1 MKNFLKNVSI
11 QGKMMI
17 SGAVVLVLMVTLGV
31 SSLISMVKIQ
41 SGFEAAYNDRVVPLT
56 QLKLVADAYA
66 VAIVDATHK
75 VAFGGFTKAEALKSI
90 SDSVTTINTNW
101 EAYNNSKLTTRE
113 AELVKEAEE
122 LKKLGD
128 GFTSKLIASLSVGDI
143 KAVERL
149 RTKEMY
155 PAIDPISGKVS
166 EIVDLQ
172 LAVAKEEYQA
182 GAASYAQARTQ
193 AISLLAG
200 AILLSIFLS
209 RYFGRDLSAQI
220 NIIRCRLVEICEQD
234 LTAIRK
240 SVEALQQGD
249 LTQSIHPYSQ
259 SIPLDRTDEFG
270 ELHTTMN
277 SVVHDLGAT
286 IIAFEKSRKELQGLV
301 GEILSTSSDLR
312 AGSEVLEGQATTVGN
327 SAASL
332 AQAVSQ
338 LAESSEESAI
348 ATTRLA
354 EANET
359 LNRGADVASITT
371 REVATLIDD
380 VHNGSKEQQ
389 SALLETQI
397 GIDEAVI
404 AVQKTTQGVHEIR
417 TQIVLTTESVHQ
429 LGEKGAQIG
438 AIVKTIEDIAVQ
450 TNLLALNAA
459 IEAARAGE
467 AGRGFAV
474 VADEV
479 RKLAE
484 RAAEATRNISGLI
497 ESVQADVKSAVQAT
511 ESTRGE
517 IENLDQTSTAM
528 AGTFECVVEKITRV
542 SEVAHRTDEIVAEV
556 YKRTAVVINEMQNV
570 ADFSAI
576 NAATA
581 QELSATSEENA
592 ASAEEMSASVQEQAD
607 TVKGVTRMT
616 EELFKLSQ
624 NLTSLVSKFK
634 IEDDAQDGQSKSHLK
649 IAS

>member
-1 MKNFLKNVSI
+1 ML
-11 QGKMMI
+11 
-17 SGAVVLVLMVTLGV
+17 SGAVVLVLMTTLGV
-31 SSLISMVKIQ
+31 SSLISMGKIHD
-41 SGFEAAYNDRVVPLT
+41 SIETTYKDRVVPLD
-56 QLKLVADAYA
+56 QLKHVADAYA

-90 SDSVTTINTNW
+90 SDSVTTIDTNW
-101 EAYNNSKLTTRE
+101 EAYINTKLTTRE
-113 AELVKEAEE
+113 AALVKEAED

-128 GFTSKLIASLSVGDI
+128 SFTSKLIASLTAGDM

-172 LAVAKEEYQA
+172 LDVAKEEYQA
-182 GAASYAQARTQ
+182 GAASYAQARAQ
-193 AISLLAG
+193 AVTLLVG

-209 RYFGRDLSAQI
+209 RFFGKDLSDQI
-220 NIIRCRLVEICEQD
+220 NLIKTRLVEISEQD
-234 LTAIRK
+234 LTGIRK
-240 SVEALQQGD
+240 GVEALQQGD
-249 LTQSIHPYSQ
+249 LTRSIHPFSK
-259 SIPLDRTDEFG
+259 SVPVDRTDEFG
-270 ELHTTMN
+270 QLHTTMN
-277 SVVHDLGAT
+277 AVVDDLGAT
-286 IIAFEKSRKELQGLV
+286 IIAFEQSRKELQNLV
-301 GEILSTSSDLR
+301 GDILSTSSDLR
-312 AGSEVLEGQATTVGN
+312 SGSEVLEGQATTVGN

-332 AQAVSQ
+332 ATIVTQ

-359 LNRGADVASITT
+359 LNRGADIASTTT

-389 SALLETQI
+389 SALQETQV

-404 AVQKTTQGVHEIR
+404 AVQKTTQGVDEIR
-417 TQIVLTTESVHQ
+417 SQIILTTESVNQ

-438 AIVKTIEDIAVQ
+438 AIVKTIEDIAEQ

-459 IEAARAGE
+459 IEAARAGD

-484 RAAEATRNISGLI
+484 RAAEATRDISGLI

-511 ESTRGE
+511 ESTRAE

-528 AGTFECVVEKITRV
+528 AGTFEGVVEKITRV
-542 SEVAHRTDEIVAEV
+542 SEVAQRTDEIVAEV
-556 YKRTAVVINEMQNV
+556 YKRTAVVMKEMQNV
-570 ADFSAI
+570 ADFSAT

-592 ASAEEMSASVQEQAD
+592 ASGEEMAANVQEQAEA
-607 TVKGVTRMT
+607 VQGVTRMT

-624 NLTSLVSKFK
+624 NLSSLVSKFK
-634 IEDDAQDGQSKSHLK
+634 IEDDAQGAKSKSHLK

>member
-1 MKNFLKNVSI
+1 ML
-11 QGKMMI
+11 
-17 SGAVVLVLMVTLGV
+17 SGAVVLVLMITLGV
-31 SSLISMVKIQ
+31 SSLISMGKIQ
-41 SGFEAAYNDRVVPLT
+41 SGFETTYNDRVVPLT

-75 VAFGGFTKAEALKSI
+75 VAFGGFSKDEALKSI
-90 SDSVTTINTNW
+90 SDSVTTIDTNW
-101 EAYNNSKLTTRE
+101 EAYINTKLTTRE
-113 AELVKEAEE
+113 AELVKEAAE

-128 GFTSKLIASLSVGDI
+128 GFTAKLIASLSAGDM
-143 KAVERL
+143 KAVEQL

-172 LAVAKEEYQA
+172 LAVAKEEYKA

-193 AISLLAG
+193 AVTLLVG
-200 AILLSIFLS
+200 AILLSLFLS
-209 RYFGRDLSAQI
+209 RFFAKDLSDQI
-220 NIIRCRLVEICEQD
+220 NLIRNRLVEISDQD
-234 LTAIRK
+234 LTGIRK
-240 SVEALQQGD
+240 GVEALQQGD
-249 LTQSIHPYSQ
+249 LTLSIHPFSK
-259 SIPLDRTDEFG
+259 SVPVDRTDEFG
-270 ELHTTMN
+270 QLHTTMN
-277 SVVHDLGAT
+277 AVVDDLGAT
-286 IIAFEKSRKELQGLV
+286 IIAFEQSRKELQGLV
-301 GEILSTSSDLR
+301 GDILSTSSDLR
-312 AGSEVLEGQATTVGN
+312 AGSEVLEGQANTVGN
-327 SAASL
+327 SAAAL
-332 AQAVSQ
+332 ATIVTQ

-359 LNRGADVASITT
+359 LNRGADVATTTT

-389 SALLETQI
+389 SALQETQV

-404 AVQKTTQGVHEIR
+404 AVQKTTQGVDEIR
-417 TQIVLTTESVHQ
+417 SQIILTTESVNQ

-438 AIVKTIEDIAVQ
+438 AIVKTIEDIAEQ

-459 IEAARAGE
+459 IEAARAGD

-484 RAAEATRNISGLI
+484 RAAQATRDISGLI

-511 ESTRGE
+511 ESTRAE

-528 AGTFECVVEKITRV
+528 AGTFEGVVEKITRV

-556 YKRTAVVINEMQNV
+556 YKRTAVVMKEMQNV
-570 ADFSAI
+570 ADYSAT

-592 ASAEEMSASVQEQAD
+592 ASGEEMAASVQEQAEA
-607 TVKGVTRMT
+607 VQCVSRMT
-616 EELFKLSQ
+616 EELFTLSQ
-624 NLTSLVSKFK
+624 NLSSLVSKFK
-634 IEDDAQDGQSKSHLK
+634 IEDDAQDGKSKAHLK

>member
-11 QGKMMI
+11 QGKLML
-17 SGAVVLVLMVTLGV
+17 SGAVVLVLMTTLGV
-31 SSLISMVKIQ
+31 SSLISMGKIQ
-41 SGFEAAYNDRVVPLT
+41 ASIETTYHDRVVPLD
-56 QLKLVADAYA
+56 QLKHVADAYA

-90 SDSVTTINTNW
+90 SDSVTTIDKNW
-101 EAYNNSKLTTRE
+101 EAYINTKLTTKE
-113 AELVKEAEE
+113 AALVKEAED
-122 LKKLGD
+122 LKKPGD
-128 GFTSKLIASLSVGDI
+128 TFTSKLIASLTAGDM

-172 LAVAKEEYQA
+172 LDVAKEEYQA
-182 GAASYAQARTQ
+182 GAARYAQARTQ
-193 AISLLAG
+193 AVTLLAG

-209 RYFGRDLSAQI
+209 RFFGKDLSDQI
-220 NIIRCRLVEICEQD
+220 NLIKTRLVEISEQD
-234 LTAIRK
+234 LTGIRK
-240 SVEALQQGD
+240 GVEALQQGD
-249 LTQSIHPYSQ
+249 LTRSIHPYSK
-259 SIPLDRTDEFG
+259 SVPVDRTDEFG
-270 ELHTTMN
+270 QLHTTMN
-277 SVVHDLGAT
+277 VVVNDLGAT
-286 IIAFEKSRKELQGLV
+286 ITAFEESRKGLQGLV
-301 GEILSTSSDLR
+301 GDILSTSSDLR
-312 AGSEVLEGQATTVGN
+312 AGSEVLEGQANTVGN
-327 SAASL
+327 SASAL
-332 AQAVSQ
+332 ATIVTQ

-359 LNRGADVASITT
+359 LNRGADIASTTT

-389 SALLETQI
+389 SALQETQV

-404 AVQKTTQGVHEIR
+404 AVQKTTQGVDEIR
-417 TQIVLTTESVHQ
+417 SQIILTTESVNQ

-438 AIVKTIEDIAVQ
+438 AIVKTIEDIAEQ

-459 IEAARAGE
+459 IEAARAGD

-484 RAAEATRNISGLI
+484 RAAEATRDISGLI

-511 ESTRGE
+511 ESTRHE

-528 AGTFECVVEKITRV
+528 AGTFESVVEKITRV
-542 SEVAHRTDEIVAEV
+542 SEVAQRTDEIVAEV
-556 YKRTAVVINEMQNV
+556 YKRTAVVMKEMQNV
-570 ADFSAI
+570 ADFSAT

-592 ASAEEMSASVQEQAD
+592 ASGEEMAASVQEQAEA
-607 TVKGVTRMT
+607 VQGVSRMT
-616 EELFKLSQ
+616 EELFTLSQ
-624 NLTSLVSKFK
+624 NLSNLVSKFR
-634 IEDDAQDGQSKSHLK
+634 IDDDESSASAKGHLK
-649 IAS
+649 IAA